1 MGVWDL
7 FPPLSSSLSS
17 AVRQERDLQPRPA
30 VPTLLCSCVVGVLV
44 GRVAWRSE
52 GAKDLGKLV
61 AEPRPETWDLSWEA
75 SSPRKAMEA
84 MALDLRSEGLG
95 SSAASPVKP
104 WANVLTSLGFGFLI
118 SKVGSSSC
126 LVGLLGGLITGLP

>member
-52 GAKDLGKLV
+52 GGVSWWQNQGRRPGTYLGKLP
-61 AEPRPETWDLSWEA
+61 APGRQWRP
-75 SSPRKAMEA
+75 
-84 MALDLRSEGLG
+84 LDLGAEGLG
-95 SSAASPVKP
+95 SSPASSVKP
-104 WANVLTSLGFGFLI
+104 SANVLTSLGFGFLI

-126 LVGLLGGLITGLP
+126 LVGLLGGWIMGLL